1 MTAGGCWCGK
11 VLQKIRRGHRGF
23 DLSGSHNRRNL
34 FFQSADSTGTGC
46 GGVTIPGGGTE
57 GHGSGHGGGGLALG
71 LQTLEGFSNLYDS
84 MLQ

>member
-1 MTAGGCWCGK
+1 MWKGLA
-11 VLQKIRRGHRGF
+11 KIRRGHRGF

-57 GHGSGHGGGGLALG
+57 GHGLWACRHGLG
-71 LQTLEGFSNLYDS
+71 LDWMILDVLSSLNNSVIL
-84 MLQ
+84 

>member
-1 MTAGGCWCGK
+1 MWKGLA
-11 VLQKIRRGHRGF
+11 KIRRGHHGF
-23 DLSGSHNRRNL
+23 DLRESHNRRNL
-34 FFQSADSTGTGC
+34 FFQSAVSTGTGC

-57 GHGSGHGGGGLALG
+57 GRGSGHGGGGLALG